1 MLINEHEHTL
11 AKMRQELTLIETR
24 AKKVSLQFQNLT
36 REMESSKVVLLQK
49 LLEEKMKCE
58 ARRRGA
64 ASVIKDKR
72 RLQSSILVTAGGFI
86 LGGLLTKDGWGALN
100 SGLAGL
106 DGALQGFGRA
116 KWVVL
121 LGKRIVVAASEN
133 NPLEGKWLA
142 WDSLKLA
149 MDELRNKALG
159 GEALGNLDDVLS
171 RLEQKRERRFIPV
184 IVVTG
189 QLKPRREPIR

>member
-1 MLINEHEHTL
+1 MLRNDHEEAF
-11 AKMRQELTLIETR
+11 AKVRQELTLIETR
-24 AKKVSLQFQNLT
+24 AKKVSQHFQNLLK
-36 REMESSKVVLLQK
+36 EAESLKVESLRK
-49 LLEEKMKCE
+49 LLEEKIKSE

-72 RLQSSILVTAGGFI
+72 RLQSSILVTAGSFI
-86 LGGLLTKDGWGALN
+86 LGGLLTQDEWGALN

-133 NPLEGKWLA
+133 IPSQGNWLPWERTELALE
-142 WDSLKLA
+142 
-149 MDELRNKALG
+149 ELRKKAQSGKALG
-159 GEALGNLDDVLS
+159 NIDDILYTLEHNQGKTFVLV
-171 RLEQKRERRFIPV
+171 KPA
-184 IVVTG
+184 TG
-189 QLKPRREPIR
+189 QLRQKE